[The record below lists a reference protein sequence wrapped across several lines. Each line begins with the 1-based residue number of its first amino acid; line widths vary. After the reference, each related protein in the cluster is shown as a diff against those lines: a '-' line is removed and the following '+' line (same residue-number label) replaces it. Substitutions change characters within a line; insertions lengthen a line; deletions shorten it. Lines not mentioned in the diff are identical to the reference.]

1 MRLVDRKLHAKFH
14 QNRTIFDGVTAKK
27 RKIKI
32 QKVQQKLNFI
42 FSFFGHNSLKNGPIL
57 MKFCMQLPI
66 DQAHRPKSQKFF

>member
-14 QNRTIFDGVTAKK
+14 QNRTIFEGVMAKK
-27 RKIKI
+27 RKNKI
-32 QKVQQKLNFI
+32 QFLLNFLN
-42 FSFFGHNSLKNGPIL
+42 FNFPFFGCNSVKNGPIL